1 MSVASHL
8 GIDLREYDARIRTF
22 IPDYEA
28 MLQAAAAT
36 LRTAART
43 RAPFVVDLG
52 IGTGA
57 LAEACLKTLPRAR
70 FAGIDEDE
78 GMLAAARARLG
89 PRLRSAVHDS
99 FEHAVLPRCDAAVA
113 SFALHHIPTS
123 ARRLRL
129 FRRIRAALRPG
140 GVLVS
145 ADNHL
150 ASSARI
156 AAVDRAVW
164 LAHLERAYTPR
175 EARAFLRAWAKEDHY
190 VTLAGELALLHRAGF
205 TVDVAWRQGGFAVIA
220 AVR

>member
-1 MSVASHL
+1 MGVASHL

-89 PRLRSAVHDS
+89 PRLRSARHD
-99 FEHAVLPRCDAAVA
+99 ARPPRGPAPGSSPPTTISRPRPA
-113 SFALHHIPTS
+113 SPRSIAPCGSRT
-123 ARRLRL
+123 
-129 FRRIRAALRPG
+129 
-140 GVLVS
+140 
-145 ADNHL
+145 
-150 ASSARI
+150 SSAPTRP
-156 AAVDRAVW
+156 AK
-164 LAHLERAYTPR
+164 P
-175 EARAFLRAWAKEDHY
+175 ARSCAR
-190 VTLAGELALLHRAGF
+190 G
-205 TVDVAWRQGGFAVIA
+205 
-220 AVR
+220 